1 MTKCCR
7 RTNLEVEESE
17 APIPRRSSSHI
28 RYLILLPASGVFI
41 LMAMI
46 SSMVFSNLPP
56 DDEPKAVNETLDRDH
71 VPSLDNPLA
80 GFLGK
85 APSTTNDDRELR
97 IAELSIEDGGT
108 LLGALA
114 EQGIAHKEAYAA
126 SLALESVFDPRTLK
140 AGQALTAGLGA
151 RTENGDDLHLRR
163 LTFVPETDRKIVI
176 EHQNDERFEAAEQSI
191 QHTVDVEL
199 AAGTISTNLY
209 EAARIEGIPSTV
221 ILEAYRLLGHA
232 VDFQRD
238 IRAGDKFALGYEQ
251 FDDGDAGGTHPGE
264 LLFTSIGLS
273 SGVVQF
279 LRYTT
284 RDGYTGFFDS
294 DGRSADT
301 ALLKTPVDSGRLSSL
316 FGKRDHPMLGFTRMH
331 KGLDFSAPLGAIV
344 VAAGDGIVS
353 KRERNGGFGNYV
365 QIEHSGDYATAYA
378 HLSRYAAGL
387 NAGDRVR
394 QGETIGYV
402 GATGLATGPNLHYE
416 VLHNGSAVDPV
427 TVNSPPQKVLA
438 GEELERLQDA
448 FSEFEFSQVPAGFRK
463 LVQAEHRAEAQND

>member
-1 MTKCCR
+1 MTKRSR
-7 RTNLEVEESE
+7 RSNLEVEKSE

-46 SSMVFSNLPP
+46 SSMVFSNPPP
-56 DDEPKAVNETLDRDH
+56 DDEPKAVKETLARDH
-71 VPSLDNPLA
+71 VPNPDNSLA
-80 GFLGK
+80 GLLEK
-85 APSTTNDDRELR
+85 APSTTNNSRELR
-97 IAELSIEDGGT
+97 VAELSIEDGGT

-126 SLALESVFDPRTLK
+126 SLALKSVFDPKTLK
-140 AGQALTAGLGA
+140 AGQVLTAGFGT
-151 RTENGDDLHLRR
+151 RKEDGEELHLGR

-176 EHQNDERFEAAEQSI
+176 EHRIDERFRAAVQPI
-191 QHTVDVEL
+191 QHAVDVEL
-199 AAGTISTNLY
+199 AAGAISTNLY
-209 EAARIEGIPSTV
+209 EAARAEGIPLIV
-221 ILEAYRLLGHA
+221 ILEAYRLLGQA

-238 IRAGDKFALGYEQ
+238 IRAGDKFALGYER

-264 LLFTSIGLS
+264 LLFASIGLS
-273 SGVVQF
+273 NGVVRL

-284 RDGYTGFFDS
+284 REGYTGFFDS

-301 ALLKTPVDSGRLSSL
+301 ALLKTPVDGGRLSSL
-316 FGKRDHPMLGFTRMH
+316 FGRRDHPILGYTRMH
-331 KGLDFSAPLGAIV
+331 KGLDFSAPLGTTV
-344 VAAGDGIVS
+344 VAAGDGTVL
-353 KRERNGGFGNYV
+353 KRARNGGFGNYV
-365 QIEHSGDYATAYA
+365 QIEHGDNYATAYA

-416 VLHNGSAVDPV
+416 VLRNGTAIDPV
-427 TVNSPPQKVLA
+427 SVNSPPQKILA

-448 FSEFEFSQVPAGFRK
+448 FSEFDLSKIPAGFRK
-463 LVQAEHRAEAQND
+463 LVQAEHQAGTPRD